1 MAIITKL
8 IKNNSIYEM
17 HGNLTYC
24 EAEYNELSLTG
35 KNMFAFKRLV
45 AICEKIKEN
54 NLKLFILT
62 KKRPVN

>member
-1 MAIITKL
+1 
-8 IKNNSIYEM
+8 M